1 MTPPQKRNLSRPSSS
16 HRKYGHGYPVQSSQ
30 NHLSIPAQSCISS
43 FNQSLFALRISLLN
57 KVYHLFAFKKS
68 VILAKCGNSYIRVQ
82 KECFIMTER
91 IFTSPAKYVQGKNVI
106 KNIGGYLKG
115 IGNQTIVLADET
127 VWDIAGHNV
136 VSELK
141 KENISSEEV
150 VFNGEASKAEI
161 KRIADIANK
170 ADATIVVG
178 VGGGKT
184 LDTAKAVSDEDRKST
199 RLNSSHVAISYAVF
213 CLKKKKYSIKSSL

>member
-1 MTPPQKRNLSRPSSS
+1 
-16 HRKYGHGYPVQSSQ
+16 
-30 NHLSIPAQSCISS
+30 
-43 FNQSLFALRISLLN
+43 
-57 KVYHLFAFKKS
+57 
-68 VILAKCGNSYIRVQ
+68 
-82 KECFIMTER
+82 MTER

-115 IGNQTIVLADET
+115 IGNKTIVMADET
-127 VWDIAGHNV
+127 VWDIGGHNV

-184 LDTAKAVSDEDRKST
+184 LDTAKAVSDEVDAYTVIIPTTAST
-199 RLNSSHVAISYAVF
+199 DAPTSALSVVYSDDGVF
-213 CLKKKKYSIKSSL
+213 EGYRFRSEERRVGKEWRTGW